1 LFSTLSF
8 LSGVGQSASASSL
21 GSKFDG
27 TDMSPVGDL
36 AQGAVDIPDAV
47 NPGDATNYGNGP
59 GNTENSQCPPIGS
72 GTASPKDDLSHF
84 YFGSDANSSGV
95 FAYAGWRRAASTGT
109 TTIDFEFNQNTGAA
123 TLCNGVNPLRKI
135 GDVLITYDFQGSGPF
150 VIDVWSRIWNGTT
163 WGTANLLNPAAYE
176 ASISADGLFGEMV
189 VNLNTAGL
197 LSTAGCFS
205 FASVFPKT
213 RSSSSSFT
221 NSMKDFV
228 APLNVLVSNCGA
240 VKIHK
245 KDDAGAA
252 LSGVQFDLYTSV
264 GGKPGVPVTPAQS
277 CTTDANGDCTISG
290 IQPGDYYLV
299 EDAPPSG
306 YDPAAPQP
314 VTVTANTT
322 VTLTFTDPR
331 QPGAIK
337 IIKHDDLGNSL
348 DGAEFSLYFDG
359 NPVAGKT
366 CVTSGGTCT
375 ISNILPPGT
384 YTVKETKVPTGY
396 TGAADQT
403 VTVQLGQ
410 TATLTFVDTRQP
422 ATVNVVKKDDAG
434 ALLAGAEF
442 SLYTDNGGKPGSP
455 VAGKTC
461 TTSLPTGGCTIGNI
475 LPPGTYWVVETV
487 TPTGYTT
494 AAPQPVTLGLNQ
506 TVTLTF
512 TDDRQPAAVTITKR
526 DDNGALLAGAE
537 FSLYTDNGGKP
548 GSPVAGKTCTTT
560 LPSGTCSITNILPPG
575 TYWVVETKT
584 PTGHTTA
591 APQQVVLALNQTV
604 ALDFTDPRQPATVII
619 IKKDDAGHLMAGAE
633 FTLYTNNGGQPGSP
647 VAGKTC
653 TTTLPSGSCTID
665 QILPPGTYWL
675 VETVTPKGY
684 DTAAPQ
690 KAVLSL
696 NETLTLTFRDPRQ
709 PATVNIVK
717 VDDAGSPVG
726 GAGFTLYTDNGGKP
740 GSPVA
745 GKTCTTTLPS
755 GGCSIG
761 AILPAGT
768 YWVVETTT
776 PPGYATA
783 PPQQVVLHLG
793 QTATLTFTDNRLP
806 IGIALVKNVDGQH
819 TTAASPLLVESGD
832 TANYTVTI
840 TNTGQVPLT
849 ITALTDSLNSGFA
862 ATCPQGVGSTLNP
875 GDHFTCTYSS
885 TITALADNTAAVSG
899 VDVLSR
905 TVDASDEV
913 VVKPIN
919 PAIALDKTGPAAAH
933 VGDAVTYTFTVTN
946 PGDVGL
952 TNVVLTD
959 SKCSTAPVL
968 QSQTGGNTDTTLD
981 PGETWTY
988 TCPYTVAATD
998 GTSVKNTANV
1008 AGTDPLNKQATA
1020 TASWTFPVLHPAVAI
1035 DKTANPTSISGTA
1048 PVTFSYKVTNTGDTT
1063 LYNVV
1068 VTDDILGAIGTIA
1081 QLDPGQSVTL
1091 TKTVTMGPGS
1101 PTTNVGTATGTDSL
1115 GGKVSS
1121 SDPATIAIVLGE
1133 VITRPAPPTLPRT
1146 GAMIEREVRW
1156 ALVLLG
1162 FGLVL
1167 MGLARRRRPL
1177 FND

>member
-1 LFSTLSF
+1 MRGSHWGGGRRSAIFLSLSFLFSTLSF
-8 LSGVGQSASASSL
+8 LSGVGQSASATSL

-27 TDMSPVGDL
+27 TDASPVGDV

-59 GNTENSQCPPIGS
+59 GNTENSQCPPIGT

-95 FAYAGWRRAASTGT
+95 FAYAGWRRAANTGT
-109 TTIDFEFNQNTGAA
+109 TTIDFEFNQSTGAA
-123 TLCNGVNPLRKI
+123 ALCNGVNPARTV
-135 GDVLITYDFQGSGPF
+135 GDILITYDFQGSGPF
-150 VIDVWSRIWNGTT
+150 VIDVWSRVWNGTA
-163 WGTANLLNPAAYE
+163 WGSATLLNPAAYE

-197 LSTAGCFS
+197 LSTVGCFS

-213 RSSSSSFT
+213 RSSSRSFT

-240 VKIHK
+240 VSIHK

-252 LSGVQFDLYTSV
+252 LAGVQFDLYTSV

-277 CTTDANGDCTISG
+277 CITDGNGDCTISS
-290 IQPGDYYLV
+290 IVPGDYFVV
-299 EDAPPSG
+299 EDAPPAG
-306 YDPAAPQP
+306 YDPAPPQP

-322 VTLTFTDPR
+322 VALTFTDPR

-348 DGAEFSLYFDG
+348 DGAEFSLYFG
-359 NPVAGKT
+359 GSPVAGKT

-403 VTVQLGQ
+403 VDVLLGQ
-410 TATLTFVDTRQP
+410 TAQLTFIDTRQP
-422 ATVNVVKKDDAG
+422 AT
-434 ALLAGAEF
+434 
-442 SLYTDNGGKPGSP
+442 
-455 VAGKTC
+455 
-461 TTSLPTGGCTIGNI
+461 
-475 LPPGTYWVVETV
+475 
-487 TPTGYTT
+487 
-494 AAPQPVTLGLNQ
+494 
-506 TVTLTF
+506 
-512 TDDRQPAAVTITKR
+512 VTITKR

-537 FSLYTDNGGKP
+537 FTLYTNNGGQP
-548 GSPVAGKTCTTT
+548 GSPVAGKNCTTT
-560 LPSGTCSITNILPPG
+560 LPTGTCSITNILPPG

-584 PTGHTTA
+584 PTGYTTA
-591 APQQVVLALNQTV
+591 SPQQVVLALNQTV
-604 ALDFTDPRQPATVII
+604 ALDFSDPRQPASVVI

-653 TTTLPSGSCTID
+653 TTTLPSGSCTIA

-675 VETVTPKGY
+675 VETVTPAGY

-690 KAVLSL
+690 KVVLSL

-726 GAGFTLYTDNGGKP
+726 GAGFTLYTDNAGQP

-806 IGIALVKNVDGQH
+806 IGITLVKNVDGQH

-840 TNTGQVPLT
+840 TNTGQLPLT

-862 ATCPQGVGSTLNP
+862 ATCPQGVGSNLNP

-885 TITALADNTAAVSG
+885 TITAPADNTASVSG
-899 VDVLSR
+899 QDVLSR

-913 VVKPIN
+913 VVTPIN
-919 PAIALDKTGPAAAH
+919 PAIALDKTGVAAAH

-952 TNVVLTD
+952 TNVALTD

-988 TCPYTVAATD
+988 TCPYTVTVGD

-1008 AGTDPLNKQATA
+1008 GGTDPLNKTVTA
-1020 TASWTFPVLHPAVAI
+1020 TASWTFPVLHPAIAI
-1035 DKTANPTSISGTA
+1035 DKTANPTSVSGSA
-1048 PVTFSYKVTNTGDTT
+1048 PVTYSYKVTNTGDTT

-1068 VTDDILGAIGTIA
+1068 VTDDILGTIGTIA

-1091 TKTVTMGPGS
+1091 TKTVTVGPGS
-1101 PTTNVGTATGTDSL
+1101 PTTNVGTAAGTDSL
-1115 GGKVSS
+1115 GGKVSA
-1121 SDPATIAIVLGE
+1121 SDTATIAIVLGE

-1156 ALVLLG
+1156 ALLLLG
-1162 FGLVL
+1162 LGLL
-1167 MGLARRRRPL
+1167 LAATARRRRPL
-1177 FND
+1177 FN